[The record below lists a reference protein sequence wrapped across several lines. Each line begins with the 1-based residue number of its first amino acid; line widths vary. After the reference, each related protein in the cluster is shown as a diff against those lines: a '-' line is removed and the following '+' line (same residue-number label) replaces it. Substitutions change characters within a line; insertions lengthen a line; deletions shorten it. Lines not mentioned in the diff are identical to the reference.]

1 MTDMLTALELVKRAN
16 SPEPFHIIE
25 LLREVNQ
32 MMIDVPAF
40 EANNGTINT
49 TLQRNIRPMGE
60 HRVYNQGIGKRA
72 TVTKIVHDRIAIL
85 EEYSDV
91 DVDMALNSG
100 NVAATRQSE
109 AIAIIKGMGLTQA
122 HTLIYGRGEVAEEFP
137 GLMERYNSLYRPDGS
152 RDPNVVDAGGEG
164 GSSTD
169 YTSIYMAAVGRDL
182 FHLIYPRG
190 AEGAAG
196 VSRIDSDIVYVK
208 DPGGKEY
215 RAYREFFK
223 AQYGLTVRA
232 PDAVKRI
239 CNIRRDIPVDKLLD
253 IILDTRWRMPMGA
266 TTYALY
272 ANQDILVKIDKA
284 AREKNNV
291 VYYAEDPWGKPITH
305 VRDLRVRQMDC
316 ILNTEEA
323 VA

>member
-1 MTDMLTALELVKRAN
+1 MAILNMTDQLTALELVKRAN
-16 SPEPFHIIE
+16 EPEPFHIIE

-32 MMIDVPAF
+32 MMMDTPAF
-40 EANNGTINT
+40 PANNGTINV

-60 HRVYNQGIGKRA
+60 HRIYNQGVGKTA
-72 TVTKIVHDRIAIL
+72 TVTKVVRDRIAIL

-122 HTLIYGRGEVAEEFP
+122 LTLIYGTEEVDSEFD
-137 GLMERYNSLYRPDGS
+137 GLMVRRNALS
-152 RDPNVVDAGGEG
+152 DPNVVDAKNAGGAS
-164 GSSTD
+164 GSF
-169 YTSIYMAAVGRDL
+169 TSVYMVAVGRDL
-182 FHLIYPRG
+182 FHLIYPQG
-190 AEGAAG
+190 ADGVG
-196 VSRIDSDIVYVK
+196 VSRMDSGVIWVK
-208 DPGGKEY
+208 DAQNPEREY

-239 CNIRRDIPVDKLLD
+239 CNIRRDIPPDALLD
-253 IILDTRWRMPMGA
+253 VLLDTRWRMPPGA
-266 TTYALY
+266 TTYVLY
-272 ANQDILVKIDKA
+272 GNVDILVKIDKA

-291 VYYAEDPWGKPITH
+291 VYHAEDPWGKPITH

-316 ILNTEEA
+316 ILNTEEE

>member
-16 SPEPFHIIE
+16 NPEPFHIIE

-60 HRVYNQGIGKRA
+60 HRIYNQGIGRRA
-72 TVTKIVHDRIAIL
+72 TVTTIVHDRIAIL

-91 DVDMALNSG
+91 DEDMALNSG

-109 AIAIIKGMGLTQA
+109 AVGIIKGMGLTQA
-122 HTLIYGRGEVAEEFP
+122 NTMIYGSESVPDEFA
-137 GLMERYNSLYRPDGS
+137 GLMERYNALS
-152 RDPNVVDAGGEG
+152 DPNVVNAAGAGGT
-164 GSSTD
+164 SSD
-169 YTSIYMAAVGRDL
+169 YTSVYMAAVGRDL
-182 FHLIYPRG
+182 FHLIYPKG
-190 AEGAAG
+190 AEGAG
-196 VSRIDSDIVYVK
+196 VSRIDSGIQYVK
-208 DPGGKEY
+208 DALGKEY

-223 AQYGLTVRA
+223 AQYGIAVRA

-239 CNIRRDIPVDKLLD
+239 CNIRKDIPVDKLLD
-253 IILDTRWRMPMGA
+253 IILDTRWKMPPGA

-272 ANQDILVKIDKA
+272 ANVDILVKIDKA

-305 VRDLRVRQMDC
+305 IRDLRVRQMDC